1 MRMDKIY
8 GMDKIYDGKPP
19 NAEPLKT
26 AASGWCTNGLVA
38 KGVQSTIV
46 RGRWGNLK
54 IMCEIGSS
62 RGVGLLCHHH
72 HYLMINIRWLIMTI
86 VKISTMRMMGNYNGT

>member
-1 MRMDKIY
+1 MDVQTE
-8 GMDKIYDGKPP
+8 IYDGKPP

-46 RGRWGNLK
+46 RWRWGNLK

-72 HYLMINIRWLIMTI
+72 HYLMMVHYGI
-86 VKISTMRMMGNYNGT
+86 G